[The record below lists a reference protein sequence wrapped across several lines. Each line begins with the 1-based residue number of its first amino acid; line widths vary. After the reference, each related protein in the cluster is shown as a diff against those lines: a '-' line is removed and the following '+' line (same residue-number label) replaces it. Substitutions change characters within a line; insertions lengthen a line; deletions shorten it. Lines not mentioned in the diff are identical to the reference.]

1 MLRPD
6 VRKVIRLDT
15 RDRILIALP
24 VFISALDQK
33 VAAIKAEEKGKA
45 DWAAAI
51 VEIFVG
57 IAAPVFARLL
67 VNRGGV
73 TQKLAADLAAITK
86 TSKTAKHVSTAK
98 ARGRGHEEGRGDGVR
113 SREGQVGAELRARV
127 RSCRGTSAARA
138 SCSHVW
144 PRWPRLVFEADD
156 APLSWTTAVPW
167 RRFPAASPGR
177 WRASWRTS

>member
-33 VAAIKAEEKGKA
+33 VAAIKAEEKAKA

-51 VEIFVG
+51 VEIFMG

-98 ARGRGHEEGRGDGVR
+98 PAAEATKRAEEMACEAAKAKSELNCAHASARAAGRAPRARAARTSGRAGRGSY
-113 SREGQVGAELRARV
+113 SRRM
-127 RSCRGTSAARA
+127 T
-138 SCSHVW
+138 
-144 PRWPRLVFEADD
+144 
-156 APLSWTTAVPW
+156 
-167 RRFPAASPGR
+167 RR
-177 WRASWRTS
+177 